1 MIVTMSPEVPGR
13 EIGEVVGIA
22 RGNIVRARFFGR
34 DFIAGLRNIV
44 GGEVNE
50 YSELRE
56 EARHT
61 AFDRMV
67 TDAGNMGADAIVSF
81 RFTTSAIMEG
91 TAEILAYGT
100 AVKFK

>member
-1 MIVTMSPEVPGR
+1 MIVTMSPDVPGR
-13 EIGEVVGIA
+13 ETAQVLGVV

-44 GGEVNE
+44 GGEVTE
-50 YSELRE
+50 YSELLE
-56 EARHT
+56 QARQT

-67 TDAGNMGADAIVSF
+67 TDAGNLGADAIVSF

-100 AVKFK
+100 AVKLK